1 MQPIPA
7 SRVIYAIIPAGTAK
21 GARVLFPIDKF
32 LLNRPIVAIE
42 TYNGSQLVTAPSGL
56 PVVTSGDA
64 QKVTITLVRQS
75 AEIHHDIPDQ
85 LLNTIN
91 LFGLYKTMPPTVI
104 DWNASYIKVTDTL
117 QVTGVFVVPLV
128 IHYVPDRNE

>member
-1 MQPIPA
+1 MQTIPA

-32 LLNRPIVAIE
+32 LLNRPIIAIE
-42 TYNGSQLVTAPSGL
+42 TYNGGQLVTAPSGL
-56 PVVTSGDA
+56 PVVTAADA

-75 AEIHHDIPDQ
+75 AEIHHDIPNN

-91 LFGLYKTMPPTVI
+91 LFGLYKTIPPTVI
-104 DWNASYIKVTDTL
+104 DWNASYVKVTDTL
-117 QVTGVFVVPLV
+117 AVGAVFVVPLV
-128 IHYVPDRNE
+128 VHYVPDGNK

>member
-1 MQPIPA
+1 MQLIPA

-32 LLNRPIVAIE
+32 LLNRKVVAIE

-56 PVVTSGDA
+56 PVVTAADA

-75 AEIHHDIPDQ
+75 AEIHHDIPDN

-91 LFGLYKTMPPTVI
+91 LFGLYKTIPPTVI
-104 DWNASYIKVTDTL
+104 DWNASYVKVTDTL
-117 QVTGVFVVPLV
+117 AVGAVFVVPLIV
-128 IHYVPDRNE
+128 HYVPDGNE